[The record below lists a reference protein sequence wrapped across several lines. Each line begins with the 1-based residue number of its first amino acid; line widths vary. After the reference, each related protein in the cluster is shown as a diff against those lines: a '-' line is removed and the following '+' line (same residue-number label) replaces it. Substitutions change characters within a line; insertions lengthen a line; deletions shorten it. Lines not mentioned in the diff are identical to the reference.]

1 MLDVHPP
8 HASTHTWR
16 DFFLHIATIV
26 IGLLIAIG
34 LEQSV
39 EAIHHH
45 HQREELIANFRGE
58 CERNIQLADRNLAG
72 MQSDRA
78 WQKSWLDAVRKS
90 SLDPGVATVVLPARP
105 ASNHYDGV
113 TRSVWAIAK
122 SNGTAALLPETLAEM
137 YDRTDHESDEAY
149 TSADH
154 YTATLRRLGNLA
166 RADGF
171 SANPRVT
178 SPAIT
183 VELSALQRREFAAAL
198 SDAIGDVNALM
209 RWTAILKGA
218 SQAVLSNVGSR
229 DAMGPYIF
237 RAQDEAAVE

>member
-8 HASTHTWR
+8 HETAHTWR
-16 DFFLHIATIV
+16 DFFIHIATIV

-45 HQREELIANFRGE
+45 HQREELISNFRGE
-58 CERNIQLADRNLAG
+58 CERNIQLADRNLAA
-72 MQSDRA
+72 MQNDRA
-78 WQKSWLDAVRKS
+78 WQQTWLDALRKS
-90 SLDPGVATVVLPARP
+90 SLNPGIATVVLPARP
-105 ASNHYDGV
+105 IANHYDGV
-113 TRSVWAIAK
+113 TRSVWTIAK

-149 TSADH
+149 VSADH
-154 YTATLRRLGNLA
+154 YTAALRHLGNLA

-183 VELSALQRREFAAAL
+183 VTLSAPQRTELAAAL
-198 SDAIGDVNALM
+198 SEAIGDDNALM

-218 SQAVLSNVGSR
+218 SQAVLDNVGSR
-229 DAMGPYIF
+229 DAMSPYLN
-237 RAQDEAAVE
+237 RAQIDAAVE